1 MAAIHNILHTYV
13 GINRSGVPKHEK
25 TTDVNTCETSKDCIW
40 TSSDVTGSLDIG
52 VFSCVGTP
60 DLCIL
65 IAALGWGQMTIQFM
79 HMLSIKYQLCT
90 CSKLLCNYV

>member
-1 MAAIHNILHTYV
+1 
-13 GINRSGVPKHEK
+13 VPKHEK

-65 IAALGWGQMTIQFM
+65 IAALGAGTDDNTVYAYAFNQTSTM
-79 HMLSIKYQLCT
+79 HLFKVVM
-90 CSKLLCNYV
+90 